1 MPASPAHMSWTERA
15 TERLPVVVGAA
26 LTLVVIGLFVE
37 YQRHAGPLWRD
48 EVNSVNLAH
57 LPSLREVYEHSHLDS
72 FPTAWVILLY
82 SWVAA
87 GLGESDAALRTLGLV
102 IGLATL
108 ATWWWTARR
117 LGLRAP
123 VVTLVLLGMNPTWVT
138 YGTQVRGYGLGVL
151 GLSWALGATFSF
163 VRRPS
168 LATALIAQAA
178 AILAVQSYF
187 GNCFLI
193 AALCAGGAAVALR
206 RRSIRLA
213 AAVIGIGAIAAVSMS
228 VNLFSVA
235 YAARLASIEQ
245 GTYPLAWYAEVL
257 WNALGPEAP
266 LLRAAWTTAAA
277 VAVAGVAATLL
288 AAPAPATAPAAEEVA
303 DDDRAR
309 ATYVAVAALTSLAG
323 YAAYVG
329 YISVRTQV
337 WYYLSLMSVLAF
349 ACDVG
354 TELLAK
360 RFARGKALR
369 AATAAV
375 CAGIVAVGIV
385 PEVRVRMTNVDAIAA
400 TLAREA
406 RPDDLVVVFPWYCGI
421 SFARYYRGSAPW
433 ITLPDFASHTYH
445 EHALVAEKMQRR
457 ETAVAGE
464 LARVEQTLRAGHRV
478 WIAGPLVAP
487 GPGQPPRPLPRPD
500 EPQRAAYYLEN
511 WEQQLGALLRTH
523 ARDVWNVPLPELGP
537 LNRWEG
543 LPLLV
548 AEGWR

>member
-15 TERLPVVVGAA
+15 TERLPVAIGVV
-26 LTLVVIGLFVE
+26 LTLAIVALSVE
-37 YQRHAGPLWRD
+37 FQRWAGPLWRD
-48 EVNSVNLAH
+48 EVNSVNLAQ
-57 LPSLREVYEHSHLDS
+57 LPSLYEVYANSHLDS
-72 FPTAWVILLY
+72 FPTAWVLLLS
-82 SWVAA
+82 SWVRL
-87 GLGESDAALRTLGLV
+87 GLGESDASLRVLGLV
-102 IGLATL
+102 VGLATL
-108 ATWWWTARR
+108 ATWWWTGRR

-123 VVTLVLLGMNPTWVT
+123 LLTLLLLGLNPTWVI

-151 GLSWALGATFSF
+151 GISWALGATFSF

-193 AALCAGGAAVALR
+193 AAICAAGAAVALR
-206 RRSIRLA
+206 AGSIRLA
-213 AAVIGIGAIAAVSMS
+213 AAVVGIGALAALSMS
-228 VNLFSVA
+228 VNLFSVR
-235 YAARLASIEQ
+235 YAANLSSIEQ
-245 GTYPLAWYAEVL
+245 GTFPLAWYAEVF
-257 WNALGPEAP
+257 WNALGPELP
-266 LLRAAWTTAAA
+266 LLRAAWAIAAICAIGGVATTLA
-277 VAVAGVAATLL
+277 VAPSGRAGDDADDDGARALYVGVAAVS
-288 AAPAPATAPAAEEVA
+288 A
-303 DDDRAR
+303 
-309 ATYVAVAALTSLAG
+309 LAG

-337 WYYLSLMSVLAF
+337 WYYLSLMSVVAF

-354 TELLAK
+354 SELLAR
-360 RFARGKALR
+360 RFGRGATLR
-369 AATAAV
+369 ATAAALSACV
-375 CAGIVAVGIV
+375 VVFGVA
-385 PEVRVRMTNVDAIAA
+385 PEVRMRMTNVDAIAA

-406 RPDDLVVVFPWYCGI
+406 KPDDLVVVFPWYCGI
-421 SFARYYRGSAPW
+421 SFARYYRGAAPW
-433 ITLPDFASHTYH
+433 ITLPDFERHAYH
-445 EHALVAEKMQRR
+445 EHALVAEKMKGR
-457 ETAVAGE
+457 EGAVATE

-487 GPGQPPRPLPRPD
+487 EPGQPPRPLPRPD
-500 EPQRAAYYLEN
+500 EPQRAPYYLEN

-537 LNRWEG
+537 VNTWEG

>member
-1 MPASPAHMSWTERA
+1 MPAPPVHTTSTERA
-15 TERLPVVVGAA
+15 NGRLSVAVGAA
-26 LTLVVIGLFVE
+26 LTLAVVALFAE
-37 YQRHAGPLWRD
+37 YQRWAGPLWRD

-57 LPSLREVYEHSHLDS
+57 LPSLYEVYSNSHLDS
-72 FPTAWVILLY
+72 FPTAWVVLLY
-82 SWVAA
+82 SWVAS
-87 GLGESDAALRTLGLV
+87 GLGESDASLRVLGLLV
-102 IGLATL
+102 GLATL

-123 VVTLVLLGMNPTWVT
+123 VVTLVLLGLNPTWVT

-151 GLSWALGATFSF
+151 GLSWALGAMFSF
-163 VRRPS
+163 VQRPT
-168 LATALIAQAA
+168 LASALVAQAA

-193 AALCAGGAAVALR
+193 AAVCAGGATVALQ

-213 AAVIGIGAIAAVSMS
+213 AAVVGIGAVAAVSMS

-235 YAARLASIEQ
+235 YAANLASIEQ
-245 GTYPLAWYAEVL
+245 GTFPLAWYAEVF
-257 WNALGPEAP
+257 WNALGPDVP
-266 LLRAAWTTAAA
+266 LLRAAWVIAAA
-277 VAVAGVAATLL
+277 GAVGGVAMAIAATDPDVAGAD
-288 AAPAPATAPAAEEVA
+288 A

-309 ATYVAVAALTSLAG
+309 AAYVAVAALTGVAG

-329 YISVRTQV
+329 FISVRTQT
-337 WYYLSLMSVLAF
+337 WYYLSLMSVVAF

-354 TELLAK
+354 TDLLAK
-360 RFARGKALR
+360 RFAKGAIVRTAVAAL
-369 AATAAV
+369 
-375 CAGIVAVGIV
+375 CALVVTVGVV
-385 PEVRVRMTNVDAIAA
+385 PQVRVRMTNVDAIAT

-406 RPDDLVVVFPWYCGI
+406 KPDDLVVVFPWYCGI
-421 SFARYYRGSAPW
+421 SFARYYRGAAPW
-433 ITLPDFASHTYH
+433 ITMPDFESHRYH
-445 EHALVAEKMQRR
+445 EHAQVAEKMKRR
-457 ETAVAGE
+457 EAAVAAE
-464 LARVEQTLRAGHRV
+464 LSRVEQALRAGHRV

-487 GPGQPPRPLPRPD
+487 EPGRPPRPLPGPD

-537 LNRWEG
+537 TNRWET